1 MSKWLG
7 SVSAIALATGMTFGA
22 SVATAD
28 SLENEI
34 RILMIENPEL
44 ESLRNQA
51 FAAEEGETI
60 AFAGFLPQIDVSG
73 DFGREHTDSPARRL
87 SNPDDP
93 LELTRSRV
101 TATLRQRLF
110 DGFGTQAQYDS
121 ALLSS
126 EVADITLEN
135 QTQGLIFIG
144 VRSYLNVLR
153 AMALIDLST
162 RNVGVIQTQLNLETE
177 RVERG
182 SGVTL
187 DELQAKSR
195 LQIAQERKVAF
206 EGALEQAIARYT
218 RIFGHEPELGSM
230 SLPQIPR
237 SELPATLD
245 EAIAVAI
252 NDNPQITNSELN
264 VSLADENRNS
274 AQSAFYPTLDLVGR
288 LNWEEDV
295 DGTIGIR
302 RDTAVI
308 LEANWQ
314 LFAGFAN
321 QAGVAQSAYQYVAS
335 VNDRSATNR
344 IVVRDTELAWEQ
356 WHTSVRRVEL
366 LDNAV
371 AIAEEVH
378 ASRVK
383 LRDAGQETVLN
394 VLDAENDVF
403 NAQINLVTAQYDG
416 YIGVFRLMQAMG
428 HLTPDRLDASNDQSS
443 LELYDGGVAV
453 AATMEAD
460 TVALATAAPS
470 VPEVEAPAVILAMDV
485 VPDEPVAVEIAAQS
499 EAIAWPEPE
508 VPEVAAAEAAPTLET
523 SPEPIESM
531 TANLESFEPEPVT
544 AEPVIA
550 EIVAAEI
557 IATEIVTAQADVP
570 SEPLPEP
577 MEVTTTVE
585 IIEPV
590 SEPVDMV
597 AEVVIPE
604 QPVVEP
610 EPNAVAQT
618 MLVSTA
624 DLEQTS
630 DLNLTRAWGFD

>member
-1 MSKWLG
+1 MTKWLG
-7 SVSAIALATGMTFGA
+7 SVSAIALAAGMTLGNG
-22 SVATAD
+22 VATAD

-34 RILMIENPEL
+34 RVLMAENPEL

-51 FAAEEGETI
+51 LAAEEGETI

-73 DFGREHTDSPARRL
+73 DYGYEYTDSPSRRL
-87 SNPDDP
+87 TNPDDP

-121 ALLSS
+121 AQLTS
-126 EVADITLEN
+126 EVAEITLEN

-144 VRSYLNVLR
+144 VRAYLNVLR

-162 RNVGVIQTQLNLETE
+162 RNVAVIQTQLNLETE

-187 DELQAKSR
+187 DELQAKTR

-206 EGALEQAIARYT
+206 EGALEQAMARYT
-218 RIFGHEPELGSM
+218 RIFGHPPDLANM
-230 SLPQIPR
+230 SLPVIPR
-237 SELPATLD
+237 SELPATLE

-252 NDNPQITNSELN
+252 NENPQITNSELN
-264 VSLADENRNS
+264 VALADENRTTAYS
-274 AQSAFYPTLDLVGR
+274 AYYPTLDLVGR
-288 LNWEEDV
+288 LNWEDDV

-302 RDTAVI
+302 RDAAVI

-335 VNDRSATNR
+335 VNDRTATNR

-356 WHTSVRRVEL
+356 WHTSVQRVEL
-366 LDNAV
+366 LENAV

-428 HLTPDRLDASNDQSS
+428 HLTPDRLGASMDQSS
-443 LELYDGGVAV
+443 LELDDGGVAV
-453 AATMEAD
+453 ASTMEAD
-460 TVALATAAPS
+460 TVVLATTQPS
-470 VPEVEAPAVILAMDV
+470 APEVEAEAVVLAMDV

-499 EAIAWPEPE
+499 EPISWPEPE
-508 VPEVAAAEAAPTLET
+508 SEPVEVVAAEPVPTLET

-531 TANLESFEPEPVT
+531 TASLESFESEPVA
-544 AEPVIA
+544 AEVA
-550 EIVAAEI
+550 AAEI
-557 IATEIVTAQADVP
+557 ITAQAEIP
-570 SEPLPEP
+570 TQPLPEP
-577 MEVTTTVE
+577 MEVTSTVE
-585 IIEPV
+585 IVEPT
-590 SEPVDMV
+590 SEPVEVLAEISQPEPESNVV
-597 AEVVIPE
+597 AE
-604 QPVVEP
+604 
-610 EPNAVAQT
+610 T

-624 DLEQTS
+624 DLQETG
-630 DLNLTRAWGFD
+630 DLNLTRAWGFE

>member
-7 SVSAIALATGMTFGA
+7 SVSAIALATGMALGA
-22 SVATAD
+22 STATAD

-34 RILMIENPEL
+34 RILMVENPEL

-51 FAAEEGETI
+51 LAAEEGETI

-121 ALLSS
+121 ALLASD
-126 EVADITLEN
+126 VAEITLEN

-144 VRSYLNVLR
+144 VRAYLNVLR

-187 DELQAKSR
+187 DELQAKTR

-206 EGALEQAIARYT
+206 EGALEQAMARYT
-218 RIFGHEPELGSM
+218 RIFGHAPDLANM
-230 SLPQIPR
+230 NLPIIPR
-237 SELPATLD
+237 GELPATLE
-245 EAIAVAI
+245 EAIAIAV
-252 NDNPQITNSELN
+252 NENPQITNSELN
-264 VSLADENRNS
+264 VALADENRTTATS
-274 AQSAFYPTLDLVGR
+274 AYYPTLDLVGR
-288 LNWEEDV
+288 LNWEDDV

-302 RDTAVI
+302 RDAAVI

-335 VNDRSATNR
+335 VNDRTATNR

-356 WHTSVRRVEL
+356 WHTSVQRVEL
-366 LDNAV
+366 LENAV

-428 HLTPDRLDASNDQSS
+428 HLTPDRLGASLDQSS
-443 LELYDGGVAV
+443 LELDDGGVAM
-453 AATMEAD
+453 ASAMEAD

-470 VPEVEAPAVILAMDV
+470 VPEVEAEAVILAMDV

-499 EAIAWPEPE
+499 EPIAWPEPE
-508 VPEVAAAEAAPTLET
+508 APEVAAVVAAPTLET

-531 TANLESFEPEPVT
+531 TANLESFE
-544 AEPVIA
+544 AEPEMV
-550 EIVAAEI
+550 
-557 IATEIVTAQADVP
+557 EIVTAQADVP

-577 MEVTTTVE
+577 MAVTTSVE
-585 IIEPV
+585 IVEPE
-590 SEPVDMV
+590 SEPIEMVD
-597 AEVVIPE
+597 VIAVPE
-604 QPVVEP
+604 QPAV

-624 DLEQTS
+624 DLQQSS
-630 DLNLTRAWGFD
+630 DLNLTRGWGFE

>member
-1 MSKWLG
+1 MSKWLK
-7 SVSAIALATGMTFGA
+7 SVSAITLATCMVLGA
-22 SVATAD
+22 RAATAD

-34 RILMIENPEL
+34 RFLMAENPDL

-51 FAAEEGETI
+51 LAAEEGETI

-73 DFGREHTDSPARRL
+73 DFGREHINSPARRL
-87 SNPDDP
+87 SNPNDP
-93 LELTRSRV
+93 MELTRNRV
-101 TATLRQRLF
+101 TFNLRQRLF
-110 DGFGTQAQYDS
+110 DGFSTQAQYDI
-121 ALLSS
+121 AQLSS
-126 EVADITLEN
+126 EVADITLEA
-135 QTQGLIFIG
+135 QTQGLISTG
-144 VRSYLNVLR
+144 VRAYLNVLR
-153 AMALIDLST
+153 AMALIDLSA

-195 LQIAQERKVAF
+195 LQIAQERQVAF

-218 RIFGHEPELGSM
+218 GVFGHEPDLANV
-230 SLPQIPR
+230 SLPAIPR
-237 SELPATLD
+237 SELPATLE
-245 EAIAVAI
+245 EAITVAI
-252 NDNPQITNSELN
+252 NDNPQIISSELN
-264 VSLADENRNS
+264 VGLADESRNVS
-274 AQSAFYPTLDLVGR
+274 QSLFYPTLDLVGR

-295 DGTIGIR
+295 DGTVGIR
-302 RDTAVI
+302 RDGAVM

-335 VNDRSATNR
+335 VNDRSSANR
-344 IVVRDTELAWEQ
+344 IIVRDTKLAWEQ
-356 WHTSVRRVEL
+356 WHTAVRRVEL

-378 ASRVK
+378 TSRVK

-416 YIGVFRLMQAMG
+416 YIGVFQLMLAMG
-428 HLTPDRLDASNDQSS
+428 HLTPDRLGASNDQSS

-470 VPEVEAPAVILAMDV
+470 MPEVEAPAVILAMDV
-485 VPDEPVAVEIAAQS
+485 LPDELVAVEIAAQS

-508 VPEVAAAEAAPTLET
+508 VAEVVAAEATPTLET

-531 TANLESFEPEPVT
+531 TANLEPFEPEPVK

-550 EIVAAEI
+550 EIVA
-557 IATEIVTAQADVP
+557 TEIVTAQADMP

-577 MEVTTTVE
+577 VA
-585 IIEPV
+585 EPV
-590 SEPVDMV
+590 EMV

-604 QPVVEP
+604 QPVVER
-610 EPNAVAQT
+610 EPNVVAQT
-618 MLVSTA
+618 MLVSTP
-624 DLEQTS
+624 DLEQS
-630 DLNLTRAWGFD
+630 NDLNLTRAWGFE

>member
-1 MSKWLG
+1 MTKWLG
-7 SVSAIALATGMTFGA
+7 SVSAIALAAGMTLGA
-22 SVATAD
+22 GAVTAD

-34 RILMIENPEL
+34 RILMAENPEL

-51 FAAEEGETI
+51 LAAEEGETI

-73 DFGREHTDSPARRL
+73 DYGYEYTDSPSRRL
-87 SNPDDP
+87 TNPDDP

-101 TATLRQRLF
+101 AATLRQRLF

-121 ALLSS
+121 AQLTS
-126 EVADITLEN
+126 EVAEVTLEN

-144 VRSYLNVLR
+144 VRAYLNVLR

-162 RNVGVIQTQLNLETE
+162 RNVAVIQTQLNLETE

-187 DELQAKSR
+187 DELQAKTR

-206 EGALEQAIARYT
+206 EGALEQAMARYT
-218 RIFGHEPELGSM
+218 RIFGHPPDLANM
-230 SLPQIPR
+230 SLPVIPR
-237 SELPATLD
+237 SELPATLE

-252 NDNPQITNSELN
+252 NENPQITSSELN
-264 VSLADENRNS
+264 VALADENRTTAYS
-274 AQSAFYPTLDLVGR
+274 AYYPTLDLVGR
-288 LNWEEDV
+288 LNWEDDV

-302 RDTAVI
+302 RDAAVI

-335 VNDRSATNR
+335 VNDRTATNR

-356 WHTSVRRVEL
+356 WHTSVQRVEL
-366 LDNAV
+366 LENAV

-403 NAQINLVTAQYDG
+403 NAQINLVTAQYDR

-428 HLTPDRLDASNDQSS
+428 HLTPDRLGASMDQSS
-443 LELYDGGVAV
+443 LELDDGGVAV
-453 AATMEAD
+453 ASTMEAD
-460 TVALATAAPS
+460 TVVLATTQPS
-470 VPEVEAPAVILAMDV
+470 APEVEAQAVVLAMDV

-499 EAIAWPEPE
+499 EPISWPEPE
-508 VPEVAAAEAAPTLET
+508 SEPVEVVAAEPVPTLET

-531 TANLESFEPEPVT
+531 TASLESFESEPVA
-544 AEPVIA
+544 AEVA
-550 EIVAAEI
+550 AAEI
-557 IATEIVTAQADVP
+557 ITAQAEIP
-570 SEPLPEP
+570 TQLLPEP
-577 MEVTTTVE
+577 MEVTSTVE
-585 IIEPV
+585 IVEPA
-590 SEPVDMV
+590 SEPVEV
-597 AEVVIPE
+597 LAEIS
-604 QPVVEP
+604 QPEP
-610 EPNAVAQT
+610 EPNVVAET

-624 DLEQTS
+624 DLQETG
-630 DLNLTRAWGFD
+630 DLNLTRAWGFE

>member
-1 MSKWLG
+1 
-7 SVSAIALATGMTFGA
+7 
-22 SVATAD
+22 
-28 SLENEI
+28 
-34 RILMIENPEL
+34 
-44 ESLRNQA
+44 
-51 FAAEEGETI
+51 
-60 AFAGFLPQIDVSG
+60 
-73 DFGREHTDSPARRL
+73 
-87 SNPDDP
+87 
-93 LELTRSRV
+93 
-101 TATLRQRLF
+101 
-110 DGFGTQAQYDS
+110 
-121 ALLSS
+121 
-126 EVADITLEN
+126 
-135 QTQGLIFIG
+135 
-144 VRSYLNVLR
+144 
-153 AMALIDLST
+153 
-162 RNVGVIQTQLNLETE
+162 
-177 RVERG
+177 
-182 SGVTL
+182 
-187 DELQAKSR
+187 
-195 LQIAQERKVAF
+195 
-206 EGALEQAIARYT
+206 
-218 RIFGHEPELGSM
+218 M

-428 HLTPDRLDASNDQSS
+428 HLTPDRLDASNNQSS

>member
-1 MSKWLG
+1 MTKWLG
-7 SVSAIALATGMTFGA
+7 SVSAIALAAGMTLGA
-22 SVATAD
+22 GAVTAD

-34 RILMIENPEL
+34 RILMAENPEL

-51 FAAEEGETI
+51 LAAEEGETI

-73 DFGREHTDSPARRL
+73 DYGYEYIDSPSRRL
-87 SNPDDP
+87 TNPDDP

-121 ALLSS
+121 AQLTS
-126 EVADITLEN
+126 EVAEVTLEN

-144 VRSYLNVLR
+144 VRAYLNVLR

-162 RNVGVIQTQLNLETE
+162 RNVAVIQTQLNLETE

-187 DELQAKSR
+187 DELQAKTR

-206 EGALEQAIARYT
+206 EGALEQAMARYT
-218 RIFGHEPELGSM
+218 RIFGHPPDLANM
-230 SLPQIPR
+230 SLPVIPR
-237 SELPATLD
+237 SELPATLE

-252 NDNPQITNSELN
+252 NENPQITNSELN
-264 VSLADENRNS
+264 VALADENRTTAYS
-274 AQSAFYPTLDLVGR
+274 AYYPTLDLVGR
-288 LNWEEDV
+288 LNWEDDV

-302 RDTAVI
+302 RDAAVI

-335 VNDRSATNR
+335 VNDRTATNR

-356 WHTSVRRVEL
+356 WNTSVQRVEL
-366 LDNAV
+366 LENAV

-403 NAQINLVTAQYDG
+403 NAQINLVTAQYDR
-416 YIGVFRLMQAMG
+416 YVGVFRLMQAMG
-428 HLTPDRLDASNDQSS
+428 HLTPDRLGASMDQSS
-443 LELYDGGVAV
+443 LELDDGGVAV
-453 AATMEAD
+453 ASTMEAD
-460 TVALATAAPS
+460 TVVLATTQPS
-470 VPEVEAPAVILAMDV
+470 APEVEAQAVVLAMDV

-499 EAIAWPEPE
+499 EPISWPEPE
-508 VPEVAAAEAAPTLET
+508 SEPVEVVAAEPVPTLET

-531 TANLESFEPEPVT
+531 TASLESFESEPVA
-544 AEPVIA
+544 AEVA
-550 EIVAAEI
+550 AAEI
-557 IATEIVTAQADVP
+557 ITAQAEIP
-570 SEPLPEP
+570 TQPLPEP
-577 MEVTTTVE
+577 MEVTSTVE
-585 IIEPV
+585 IVEPA
-590 SEPVDMV
+590 SEPVEV
-597 AEVVIPE
+597 LAEIS
-604 QPVVEP
+604 QPEP
-610 EPNAVAQT
+610 EPNVVAET

-624 DLEQTS
+624 DLQETG
-630 DLNLTRAWGFD
+630 DLNLTRAWGFE